1 MTESIVD
8 FNNDKEF
15 PIATM
20 FYCLKITGLL
30 IVSFLMSNKYL
41 YINILDK
48 TATRYSL
55 LEVFFHHYSEDKSY
69 SSTTLGP
76 GKGDTIYVNIW
87 SAICSVSLCSGS
99 LF

>member
-30 IVSFLMSNKYL
+30 IVFFLMSNKYL
-41 YINILDK
+41 YINIPDK
-48 TATRYSL
+48 TAPILFYDPPL
-55 LEVFFHHYSEDKSY
+55 LRVKINHIPAQHLV
-69 SSTTLGP
+69 LGRE
-76 GKGDTIYVNIW
+76 TQ
-87 SAICSVSLCSGS
+87 
-99 LF
+99 FM